1 MTAPPPPGQ
10 VPPQGHPAHPVPP
23 GQPRPPMPRPRRT
36 ATQVGAPLA
45 LIIVAGL
52 LAAGAI
58 GLSAVINPIGFAL
71 ALIPT
76 ALVFLGVV
84 WCYLWLDR
92 WEPEP
97 PRLLLLAFLWGGG
110 IAVAFALLTG
120 WVFAQ
125 LGILQSSAIQAP
137 LTEEIGKGAFLL
149 IMLTGARRKEMT
161 TLVDCLVYAGF
172 VGVGFSLVED
182 ILYAAGGGSPGQA
195 MLILAMR
202 LVTGPF
208 SHALFTTM
216 TALGIWWSFRFTGGA
231 AKTGAIALGFLGAMV
246 LHGAWNGSVERFG
259 MGGYLLTYVVV
270 MIPAFVVA
278 IVIAVRS
285 RKRESEIFI
294 AELPKM
300 VNSGLLRHEDAIW
313 LNTLNGR
320 KLRRQAAKQAGDTAE
335 VARIKGLSDAV
346 TELAFLQNRIDRGHG
361 NEWTARTQ
369 AQLVQAVRQFG
380 GPPPADRRL
389 L

>member
-1 MTAPPPPGQ
+1 
-10 VPPQGHPAHPVPP
+10 
-23 GQPRPPMPRPRRT
+23 MPRPRRT

-320 KLRRQAAKQAGDTAE
+320 KLRRQAAKQAGDMAE